1 MKIFSVCSTLAINL
15 FFLKYMYLYLI
26 MKNTKLKKSR
36 LGLHSWYQKK
46 HVSVLSSKWSHP
58 CACPLGVSQ
67 ASLLEHL
74 PPKDFDMTQLL
85 LRNQQGKFKMA
96 EGCFIPISQQ
106 HTSNSKALWDFG
118 SYGNSNRDSLLFE
131 KEVPAAQVR
140 DKKQLCLQR
149 VPCPQ
154 KKDDI
159 SRKHPLKIFLDLNF
173 ILSSVIS
180 GSLTNRTLMTF
191 STGEVVVV
199 WPQLEEHQG
208 QHPMPPLSSHCS
220 FHW

>member
-1 MKIFSVCSTLAINL
+1 M
-15 FFLKYMYLYLI
+15 
-26 MKNTKLKKSR
+26 
-36 LGLHSWYQKK
+36 
-46 HVSVLSSKWSHP
+46 LSSKWSHP

-118 SYGNSNRDSLLFE
+118 SYGNNKRDSLLFE

-140 DKKQLCLQR
+140 DKNSFVCNEFH
-149 VPCPQ
+149 V
-154 KKDDI
+154 
-159 SRKHPLKIFLDLNF
+159 RKRKMIFPESIPLKFFLTWISFCHQWVFNKSHTDDFFNRRGCRGMTAAGGSSGTTSHASSIFSLFFSLVIPLIHSTLDC
-173 ILSSVIS
+173 
-180 GSLTNRTLMTF
+180 MT
-191 STGEVVVV
+191 
-199 WPQLEEHQG
+199 QLK
-208 QHPMPPLSSHCS
+208 L
-220 FHW
+220 